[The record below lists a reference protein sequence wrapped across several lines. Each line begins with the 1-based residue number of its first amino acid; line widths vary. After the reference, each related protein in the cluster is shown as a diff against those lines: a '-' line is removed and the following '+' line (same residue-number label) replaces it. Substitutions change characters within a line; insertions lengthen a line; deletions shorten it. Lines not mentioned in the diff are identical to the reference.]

1 MTESDHVQSLKPN
14 FGKKQLDVV
23 DCTRLSGVALGSLY
37 FLSGAVALAY
47 EVSWNRQFG
56 LLFGHSEQAAAVVLG
71 AYFTG
76 LGIGYFVG
84 GRLSLST
91 VPLRSYA
98 IVELIAAAWAFL
110 IPRILE
116 VVEHSPVVQLLSS
129 SSVVY
134 QTASRA
140 IMAFVILLPA
150 TLALGASFP
159 LISASYRLIP
169 GKQYVWSSLCY
180 GLNTLGACLG
190 IVLTTFF
197 LLISAG
203 VRGSSDLA
211 AMLGVVIGI
220 SAWGMSRSLRRHDS
234 ADRTLTSKLSPTN
247 RNQGWEL
254 NSIAALSGFGVI
266 ALEVLYTRLFSLVFH
281 NSSYTFGLIIAV
293 FLLSLSLAALLVP
306 LLLRYLT
313 VDALLIVSASLGT
326 LLLPISVAVF
336 VERTGFNYFPLTDN
350 FQTYLLSSFWLTAS
364 VISPP
369 VVVLGMLL
377 PALWKLIPSD
387 QLHGQALGTITMTN
401 SLSSGFGAIAAGFLL
416 LPFLGLWHSFAV
428 LSIIFLVLAVA
439 KLIQN
444 KQRISGAILILIS
457 TPAIALLWS
466 GGQHWEQ
473 SYSSDETLLRRWEST
488 YGWIDVVQNE
498 KTSARKVRQNLHYR
512 HGSTGNDSVRE
523 RRQALLPLTLH
534 ASPKKVLHLGLGTGI
549 TAAGTLDYPGIVSV
563 TIVELIP
570 EVVEAASYLGEGN
583 QKLFEDSRVQI
594 RIDDARHDLLSHQDE
609 YDVIIS
615 DLFVPWESQT
625 GYLYTQEHFQS
636 AKTRLRVNGLYCQW
650 LPLYQMGLQEFQMI
664 TDTFASVFPQTTLWW
679 GHLNPNKPMIAL
691 IGSEESLELLK
702 PALEERLERLN
713 AKLEPNDSW
722 LSNPERLR
730 LLSIGS
736 WKLHPQPVFNTDEH
750 PRIEFLTPLSH
761 LDRRLI
767 TGPRLKEC
775 YEKFFEKL
783 SPITPSMT
791 DEHQHQIHEEQ
802 KIMLTLD

>member
-1 MTESDHVQSLKPN
+1 
-14 FGKKQLDVV
+14 
-23 DCTRLSGVALGSLY
+23 
-37 FLSGAVALAY
+37 
-47 EVSWNRQFG
+47 
-56 LLFGHSEQAAAVVLG
+56 
-71 AYFTG
+71 
-76 LGIGYFVG
+76 
-84 GRLSLST
+84 
-91 VPLRSYA
+91 
-98 IVELIAAAWAFL
+98 
-110 IPRILE
+110 
-116 VVEHSPVVQLLSS
+116 
-129 SSVVY
+129 
-134 QTASRA
+134 
-140 IMAFVILLPA
+140 
-150 TLALGASFP
+150 
-159 LISASYRLIP
+159 
-169 GKQYVWSSLCY
+169 
-180 GLNTLGACLG
+180 
-190 IVLTTFF
+190 
-197 LLISAG
+197 
-203 VRGSSDLA
+203 
-211 AMLGVVIGI
+211 
-220 SAWGMSRSLRRHDS
+220 
-234 ADRTLTSKLSPTN
+234 
-247 RNQGWEL
+247 
-254 NSIAALSGFGVI
+254 
-266 ALEVLYTRLFSLVFH
+266 
-281 NSSYTFGLIIAV
+281 
-293 FLLSLSLAALLVP
+293 
-306 LLLRYLT
+306 
-313 VDALLIVSASLGT
+313 
-326 LLLPISVAVF
+326 
-336 VERTGFNYFPLTDN
+336 
-350 FQTYLLSSFWLTAS
+350 
-364 VISPP
+364 
-369 VVVLGMLL
+369 
-377 PALWKLIPSD
+377 
-387 QLHGQALGTITMTN
+387 
-401 SLSSGFGAIAAGFLL
+401 
-416 LPFLGLWHSFAV
+416 
-428 LSIIFLVLAVA
+428 
-439 KLIQN
+439 
-444 KQRISGAILILIS
+444 
-457 TPAIALLWS
+457 
-466 GGQHWEQ
+466 
-473 SYSSDETLLRRWEST
+473 
-488 YGWIDVVQNE
+488 
-498 KTSARKVRQNLHYR
+498 
-512 HGSTGNDSVRE
+512 
-523 RRQALLPLTLH
+523 LH